1 VNNKSNFFNTKMGW
15 RYVLVNH
22 TMQVIEDTSLHNVWQ
37 LMAFLIKECGW
48 SSTDNVVM
56 LSEET
61 SWNEIGKCVKSGY
74 KSHYQAWS
82 FN

>member
-1 VNNKSNFFNTKMGW
+1 
-15 RYVLVNH
+15 
-22 TMQVIEDTSLHNVWQ
+22 
-37 LMAFLIKECGW
+37 MAVLIKECGW
-48 SSTDNVVM
+48 TTTDKVEM

-82 FN
+82 FD

>member
-1 VNNKSNFFNTKMGW
+1 MGF

-22 TMQVIEDTSLHNVWQ
+22 TLKVVEDVSLYNVWQ
-37 LMAFLIKECGW
+37 RMAVLIKECGW
-48 SSTDNVVM
+48 TTTDKVEM

-61 SWNEIGKCVKSGY
+61 SWDKIGKCVKSGY

-82 FN
+82 FD